1 MRELGNSDAT
11 TTGNILVLKKL
22 DKDETRIYLL
32 LNVGDER
39 ASLEGQLVL
48 PARRVVVQ
56 GLYK

>member
-1 MRELGNSDAT
+1 M
-11 TTGNILVLKKL
+11 

>member
-11 TTGNILVLKKL
+11 TTGNILVLTKL
-22 DKDETRIYLL
+22 DETRIYLL